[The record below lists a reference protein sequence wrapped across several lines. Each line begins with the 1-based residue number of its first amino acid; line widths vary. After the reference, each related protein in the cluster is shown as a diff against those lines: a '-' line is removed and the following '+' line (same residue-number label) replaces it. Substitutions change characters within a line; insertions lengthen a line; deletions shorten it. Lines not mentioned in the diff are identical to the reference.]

1 MTETQAKE
9 SEATPLNIEAEQALL
24 GILMYD
30 NEAFYQFENLESGH
44 FYEPLH
50 ARLFAVIA
58 TRITAGQLA
67 EPITIDG
74 ALTGD
79 AAYVELGGLRY
90 LADLVDSAPPS
101 RNGPEYATQIIDT
114 AIRRELLKLSG
125 ETKARATDYSATAR
139 EQLEA
144 IEGVL
149 FDLAETKRDA
159 HGFQSFS
166 DALDGALAIAEAAA
180 AHAGE
185 VSGLSTGLIDMDSRL
200 GGLHPSALLILAA
213 RPAMGKEQ
221 PVDCGVLTPTGW
233 RTMGSLAVG
242 DEVIGSSGRPVKV
255 IGVYPQGVKQ
265 AYRVTFRDMTSTE
278 CGEEHLWA
286 VNPSFGRKR
295 HQRQVMTLKQMI
307 VGGVSRPRGGRT
319 HAKWRIPLVEPVEY
333 APCAQLRIPPY
344 VLGVLIG
351 DGSLS
356 GSDLRFSN
364 HDQDADIRGRV
375 AALMPD
381 IHLAENRS
389 GACPYFDMRGP
400 GKKNLAAALQ
410 SYGLRVRS
418 AEKAIPEAYMF
429 ASANDRFALLR
440 GLMDTDGSCSNTG
453 SAVFHTIS
461 PVLAEQFGAL
471 ARSLGALAMVRR
483 YDRTAQGK
491 PVEFQVRI
499 RASFCPFLTARKAAS
514 WRPVEVSRYIWKVER
529 SRVTEQ
535 VCIQVDAPDSLY
547 VTDNYIVTHNTALA
561 TSIAFN
567 IAKTFEAKALPD
579 GTITAARGGRVGFF
593 SLEMSKE
600 ELAGRI
606 LSDVSG
612 VSGDKIRKGEIDAM
626 QFSRYRDAAKLLRS
640 IPLHIDETGGL
651 RIDKLCARARR
662 LKRTKGLDVLF
673 VDYLQLAQGTEKTKG
688 NRVQEIGEITGA
700 LKALAKE
707 LKIPVV
713 ALSQLSRQV
722 ESRDDKRPKLSD
734 LRESGSIEQDAD
746 VVMFIYREA
755 YYLENAEPKENTPEH
770 MTWQENMDQAR
781 GVAEVIV
788 SKQRHG
794 PTGTVRLHFDGA
806 TTKFTNLAR
815 EQTDYA
821 RSAGLH
827 YSEN

>member
-9 SEATPLNIEAEQALL
+9 PEATPLNIEAEQALL

-159 HGFQSFS
+159 QGFQSFS

-213 RPAMGKEQ
+213 RPAMGK
-221 PVDCGVLTPTGW
+221 
-233 RTMGSLAVG
+233 
-242 DEVIGSSGRPVKV
+242 
-255 IGVYPQGVKQ
+255 
-265 AYRVTFRDMTSTE
+265 
-278 CGEEHLWA
+278 
-286 VNPSFGRKR
+286 
-295 HQRQVMTLKQMI
+295 
-307 VGGVSRPRGGRT
+307 
-319 HAKWRIPLVEPVEY
+319 
-333 APCAQLRIPPY
+333 
-344 VLGVLIG
+344 
-351 DGSLS
+351 
-356 GSDLRFSN
+356 
-364 HDQDADIRGRV
+364 
-375 AALMPD
+375 
-381 IHLAENRS
+381 
-389 GACPYFDMRGP
+389 
-400 GKKNLAAALQ
+400 
-410 SYGLRVRS
+410 
-418 AEKAIPEAYMF
+418 
-429 ASANDRFALLR
+429 
-440 GLMDTDGSCSNTG
+440 
-453 SAVFHTIS
+453 
-461 PVLAEQFGAL
+461 
-471 ARSLGALAMVRR
+471 
-483 YDRTAQGK
+483 
-491 PVEFQVRI
+491 
-499 RASFCPFLTARKAAS
+499 
-514 WRPVEVSRYIWKVER
+514 
-529 SRVTEQ
+529 
-535 VCIQVDAPDSLY
+535 
-547 VTDNYIVTHNTALA
+547 TALA

-567 IAKTFEAKALPD
+567 IAKTFEAKTLSD

-722 ESRDDKRPKLSD
+722 ESRDDKRPKLAD

-770 MTWQENMDQAR
+770 MAWQENMDQAR

-821 RSAGLH
+821 RSAGLY
-827 YSEN
+827 YSENQS